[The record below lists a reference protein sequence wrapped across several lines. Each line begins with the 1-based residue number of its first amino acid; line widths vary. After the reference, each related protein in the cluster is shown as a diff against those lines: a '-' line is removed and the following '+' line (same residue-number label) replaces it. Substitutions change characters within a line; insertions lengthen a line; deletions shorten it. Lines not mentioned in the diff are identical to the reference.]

1 MGWSLDYKSP
11 QNIEL
16 LDQFFLTAGKSLYLA
31 SSFESK
37 CQWILFIMKI
47 TEHFERK
54 RDTTASMKLAKT
66 LKNKLLGPTLN
77 ELKEFPDFTY
87 DDITKL
93 ERAKN
98 ARNFIVHESTNIGPL
113 SSTPTV
119 VIREKLNQLRNEL
132 NALIPGD
139 NLVSSWIYEITEKE
153 PSPSGIKAE
162 YPTMISEWIFGTDEN
177 I

>member
-1 MGWSLDYKSP
+1 
-11 QNIEL
+11 
-16 LDQFFLTAGKSLYLA
+16 
-31 SSFESK
+31 
-37 CQWILFIMKI
+37 MKI

-119 VIREKLNQLRNEL
+119 VIQEKLNQLRNEL
-132 NALIPGD
+132 NALILGSVD
-139 NLVSSWIYEITEKE
+139 N
-153 PSPSGIKAE
+153 
-162 YPTMISEWIFGTDEN
+162 
-177 I
+177 